1 MSKLDYEDPDDRV
14 VDSLGRRS
22 HTIGIERI
30 AEALIASGYT
40 SLDAQAKA
48 LGIHRSTAWT
58 IVRAKHKLGRLSA
71 KTSGRILAN
80 PRLPPR
86 VRDAVQQYLTEKSVP
101 RERTSRTILS
111 LSPRRSRV
119 VA

>member
-1 MSKLDYEDPDDRV
+1 MSNLDYEGPDDRV
-14 VDSLGRRS
+14 VDSGERRS
-22 HTIGIERI
+22 RTIGIERI

-58 IVRAKHKLGRLSA
+58 IVRAKHKLGRLSG
-71 KTSGRILAN
+71 KISGRMLAN
-80 PRLPPR
+80 PRLPSR
-86 VRDAVQQYLTEKSVP
+86 VRTAVKQYLAEKSVP
-101 RERTSRTILS
+101 RKRTLRTIRR

-119 VA
+119 VE